1 MSQFTYMIS
10 LSNFFGIAVFLLP
23 NLVTGL
29 NTKFG
34 TNISD
39 KKLLNTTKCQVTAF
53 TISELLRENQQGKI
67 TPSQIRV
74 KTN

>member
-39 KKLLNTTKCQVTAF
+39 KKLLNTTKCQGYSFYHFRVVK
-53 TISELLRENQQGKI
+53 GKP
-67 TPSQIRV
+67 TG
-74 KTN
+74 